1 MSPLR
6 VLIVDDEP
14 LARDRLR
21 SLLQAEASVEL
32 IGECGSGP
40 DAIAAIRNAAPDLV
54 FLDIE
59 MPGASGIDV
68 SRAIPAAKRPAIIFV
83 TAHDRFAVDAFDLQA
98 VDYLLKPFDRERF
111 RTALGRAQEHLR
123 NRAAAAATAAHES
136 GALTSGAGAAAADA
150 AGEKRSDRLAVK
162 TDGRLVLLK
171 PDDIAW
177 VEAADNYVVLHL
189 KEGRLMLRET
199 LTALEERLGPASFTR
214 VNRSALVH
222 LDQIR
227 ELQPTFHG
235 DYVVILRDGTKIP
248 LSRSLRGQLEKFV
261 GERLG

>member
-1 MSPLR
+1 VSKLR
-6 VLIVDDEP
+6 VLIADDEP

-21 SLLQAEASVEL
+21 SLLKTEPTVEL
-32 IGECGSGP
+32 IGECGNGP

-59 MPGASGIDV
+59 MPGATGLDV
-68 SRAIPAAKRPAIIFV
+68 MQAIPAAKRPAIIFA

-98 VDYLLKPFDRERF
+98 VDYLLKPFDKERF
-111 RTALGRAQEHLR
+111 QTALKRAHEHIR
-123 NRAAAAATAAHES
+123 TRAAAASATNGTPAN
-136 GALTSGAGAAAADA
+136 GGAGAPAAEN
-150 AGEKRSDRLAVK
+150 GEKKSDRLAVK
-162 TDGRLVLLK
+162 ADGRLVLLK
-171 PDDIAW
+171 PDDIVW

-199 LTALEERLGPASFTR
+199 LTAIEERLGPASFTR

-235 DYVVILRDGTKIP
+235 DYVVILRDGSTKIP

>member
-1 MSPLR
+1 MNILR
-6 VLIVDDEP
+6 VLIADDEP

-21 SLLQAEASVEL
+21 SLLKAEPSVEL
-32 IGECGSGP
+32 VGECGNGP

-68 SRAIPAAKRPAIIFV
+68 ARAIPAAKRPALIFV
-83 TAHDRFAVDAFDLQA
+83 TAHDRFAVDAFDLHA
-98 VDYLLKPFDRERF
+98 VDYLLKPFDRDRF
-111 RTALGRAQEHLR
+111 RAALQRAQEHLR
-123 NRAAAAATAAHES
+123 PRAAAGAATDGEAPAGPGSAAPGE
-136 GALTSGAGAAAADA
+136 AG
-150 AGEKRSDRLAVK
+150 GEKRTNRLAVK

-235 DYVVILRDGTKIP
+235 DYMVILRDGTKIP